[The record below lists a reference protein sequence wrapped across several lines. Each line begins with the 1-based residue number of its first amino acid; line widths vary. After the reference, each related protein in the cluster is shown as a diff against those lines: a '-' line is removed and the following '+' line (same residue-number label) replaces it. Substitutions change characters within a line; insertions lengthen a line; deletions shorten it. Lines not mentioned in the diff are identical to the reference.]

1 MSINKP
7 VPAPKS
13 KGARAATHSL
23 RDGLIAAALLGL
35 CMGALDALTSA
46 HITWRTALVTVLT
59 ATLSSVVAYVRANYV
74 TPYLNIRRSIK
85 E

>member
-1 MSINKP
+1 MTRT
-7 VPAPKS
+7 

-23 RDGLIAAALLGL
+23 RDGLIAAVLLGL
-35 CMGALDALTSA
+35 CMGLLDALNAA
-46 HITWRTALVTVLT
+46 HITWRTAIVTVLT
-59 ATLSSVVAYVRANYV
+59 ATLTSVVAYVRANYV